1 MNRVELKKKMPK
13 LLILP
18 LIILFSFSIYSG
30 LDKFKAREDY
40 SNTHK
45 YIHFATISSD
55 LIHELEKERGY
66 SSGFAASHGKSFLKE
81 VKEQREKSDKKIK
94 LLKKFLANFD
104 STIYKFPFQKP
115 IHTLLHS
122 LDKINEHRVKI
133 DNQKIQSSET
143 INYYT
148 KDINILLKLL
158 ENIITISH
166 DSELTVLTQSYITLM
181 KIKEKAGIERA
192 LINRVFSQGKL
203 SNNEFYTFGGLVTAQ
218 EIYVKYFQSISQ
230 KKYVA
235 LLNQQLISDNY
246 KEINK
251 ERNIV
256 FAKNQKNEI
265 LSSIKEYVG
274 YGGLIHDFK
283 NYVIRGNKRYLAGV
297 KTKYSQLIKAI
308 NRYKSIDNITQEEI
322 KKLDIIK
329 NVFTQYLQGLVKITR
344 SYKNGGSIPALD
356 KIVKVD
362 DTPAIK
368 ALHDLTTNIYG
379 SQTNWFKHSSHRINS
394 LKQIED
400 KMVKDINLVINSRS
414 NSLLFELLIQILI
427 LCVVLVIILMLFSI
441 FKELMESEKRLNR
454 AQYNTKS
461 GSYEYHLQDNLLIWS
476 DEHYHLLKVKKDSFI
491 PSLEKFI
498 NFIHPDDVNT
508 VREGLD
514 TAASSHSTIKFE
526 YRIRLLD
533 KTQIYVSSSAEV
545 IKYNTKGE
553 ALIIVG
559 TITDISES
567 KKLEAEIIETQKDVV
582 FTMGSIGETRSKET
596 GQHVKRVAEYS
607 KLLYLLTGVKKK
619 DAELLKMASPMHDIG
634 KVGIPDNILNKP
646 GKLTPG
652 EWAIMQ
658 THSEMG
664 YNMLKNSNREILKLA
679 ATVALSHHEKYDGSG
694 YPKGLA
700 AHKIPMVGRITAL
713 ADVFDA
719 LGSDRCYKTAWDLER
734 ILTYI
739 KEERAKHFDPQLVD
753 LFIEHLEEFLE
764 IRDKYKDSF

>member
-1 MNRVELKKKMPK
+1 MNSVELKKKMPK

-30 LDKFKAREDY
+30 LDKFKSRDDY

-45 YIHFATISSD
+45 YIHFTTISSD
-55 LIHELEKERGY
+55 LIHELQKERGY
-66 SSGFAASHGKSFLKE
+66 SSGFAASNGKSFSKE

-104 STIYKFPFQKP
+104 STMYTFPFQKP
-115 IHTLLHS
+115 INTLLRS
-122 LDKINEHRVKI
+122 LDKINQHRAKI
-133 DNQKIQSSET
+133 DNQEIQNSET
-143 INYYT
+143 IDYYT
-148 KDINILLKLL
+148 KDINILLELL

-203 SNNEFYTFGGLVTAQ
+203 SNNEFYTFGGLVAAQ
-218 EIYVKYFQSISQ
+218 EVYVKYFQSISP
-230 KKYVA
+230 KRYVA
-235 LLNQQLISDNY
+235 LLNQQLISNNY

-283 NYVIRGNKRYLAGV
+283 NYVIRGDKRYLAGV
-297 KTKYSQLIKAI
+297 KTKYAQLLESIH
-308 NRYKSIDNITQEEI
+308 RYKNIENITQEEI
-322 KKLDIIK
+322 KKLDTIK
-329 NVFTQYLQGLVKITR
+329 HVFTQYLQGLAKITR
-344 SYKNGGSIPALD
+344 SYKNGGSISALD

-362 DTPAIK
+362 DTPAIN

-400 KMVKDINLVINSRS
+400 KMVKDINLVINARS
-414 NSLLFELLIQILI
+414 NSLLFELVIQILI
-427 LCVVLVIILMLFSI
+427 LFVVLVIILMLFGI

-461 GSYEYHLQDNLLIWS
+461 GSYEYHVQENLLIWS
-476 DEHYHLLKVKKDSFI
+476 DEHYHLLKVKKESFI

-498 NFIHPDDVNT
+498 NFVHPDDVPI
-508 VREGLD
+508 VKEGLD
-514 TAASSHSTIKFE
+514 AAASSKSTIKFE
-526 YRIRLLD
+526 YRIKRLD

-582 FTMGSIGETRSKET
+582 FTMGAIGETRSKET

-679 ATVALSHHEKYDGSG
+679 ATVALTHHEKYDGTG
-694 YPKGLA
+694 YPKGLVA
-700 AHKIPMVGRITAL
+700 NKIPMAGRITAL

-719 LGSDRCYKTAWDLER
+719 LGSNRCYKTAWDLER

-764 IRDKYKDSF
+764 IRDKYKDTL